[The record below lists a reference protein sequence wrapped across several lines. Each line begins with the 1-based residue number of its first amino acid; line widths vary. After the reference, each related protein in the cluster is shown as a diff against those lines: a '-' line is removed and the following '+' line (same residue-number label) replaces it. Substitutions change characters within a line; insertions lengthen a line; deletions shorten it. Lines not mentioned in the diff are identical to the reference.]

1 MSFFLLDLKMAI
13 DTNLISKEEED
24 CIHDIYD
31 SMLHELNNY
40 IKEKNGLK
48 NKSSLVTI
56 NIHSI
61 D

>member
-40 IKEKNGLK
+40 IKRKEWIEK
-48 NKSSLVTI
+48 
-56 NIHSI
+56 
-61 D
+61 